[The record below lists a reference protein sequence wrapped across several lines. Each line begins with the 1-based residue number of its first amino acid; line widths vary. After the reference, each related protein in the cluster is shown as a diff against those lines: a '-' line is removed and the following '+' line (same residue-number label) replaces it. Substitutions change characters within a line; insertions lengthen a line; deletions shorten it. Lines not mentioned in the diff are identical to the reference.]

1 MKKTV
6 CIIAIILVIILG
18 MVIAKIVTKDENAT
32 MTSIKESESIL
43 ENDIE
48 NIVENNTENN
58 EIIDEN
64 EQNEL
69 PEKTVK
75 ETKEDTMTDEEK
87 AKAIVK
93 KDWGEDNTVYFEN
106 EKNTGLGNGKFE
118 ITVRNKKTTNILYRY
133 TVDINTGEFTYEVEA
148 H

>member
-1 MKKTV
+1 MKKAIY
-6 CIIAIILVIILG
+6 IIAIILVVILG
-18 MVIAKIVTKDENAT
+18 VVIVKVVTKDENEA
-32 MTSIKESESIL
+32 MTSIKESESVL

-58 EIIDEN
+58 EIIDKN

-87 AKAIVK
+87 AKAIVR

-106 EKNTGLGNGKFE
+106 EKNNELENGKFE

-133 TVDINTGEFTYEVEA
+133 TVDINTGKFTYEVEA